1 MALFQ
6 DQLYNLSTTEADI
19 KAAMAVAEAKALQAE
34 QRRQEAELQRRQAEA
49 RWKVAKQQLEQTQTE
64 VETLRCRRLQAAL
77 LLSLSPSCSCTL
89 AAEAVQCYYLSRAGR
104 HAGIDVDIQFSVQR
118 FDAASHTWCMSH
130 HWCPG
135 VESPANF
142 ILP

>member
-49 RWKVAKQQLEQTQTE
+49 RWKVAKQQLELTQTE
-64 VETLRCRRLQAAL
+64 VETLRCRRYFRLHSCCHCHTVAAAPLHAEATQHCYL
-77 LLSLSPSCSCTL
+77 LLQEGTQ
-89 AAEAVQCYYLSRAGR
+89 A
-104 HAGIDVDIQFSVQR
+104 F
-118 FDAASHTWCMSH
+118 M
-130 HWCPG
+130 
-135 VESPANF
+135 
-142 ILP
+142 